1 MIVFRQETE
10 DAVYLVDAFSESVP
24 GAIADGF
31 VTRLTPIHKLKE
43 ADWRGI
49 RSLSGWFSAN
59 YLRWKYRDQ
68 RTALLLIENEAR
80 TVAVLWVVPSER
92 IRQRYPFVSAGSSAI
107 IACVTH
113 ASCRGKGLYPAG
125 IKAIAGSGH
134 SPRYFIWAHKTND
147 SSLRG
152 IVKGGGQRFGEFT
165 RIRWFRGLINSIS
178 LRPERQIEQR
188 HG

>member
-92 IRQRYPFVSAGSSAI
+92 IRQRYPFVS
-107 IACVTH
+107 
-113 ASCRGKGLYPAG
+113 
-125 IKAIAGSGH
+125 
-134 SPRYFIWAHKTND
+134 D

-178 LRPERQIEQR
+178 FRPERQIEQR